1 MSTLLETEVTP
12 LLAAVVTPL
21 EKSLLTGTSASVL
34 TSDANICRHLKQAAH
49 AIPHHLAVAVQSAQ
63 GASVAN
69 LRYSELDFLNLD
81 RQSDAIAFALNAHG
95 IERGMKAV
103 LMVTPSLDFFA
114 LTFALFKAGVIP
126 ILVDPG
132 MGINNLKQC
141 FAEAAPDAFIGIP
154 KAHIARRLFG
164 WGKGSI
170 KSLLNVDGGKTG
182 LAARLMRIAT
192 GAISLSTLLQ
202 NSSSRN
208 ASAQHTQAQH
218 AEYPMVMLKSD
229 EMAAILFT
237 SGSTGTPKGVVYS
250 HGMFEAQ
257 IQALKN
263 DYGICHGERD
273 LATFPLFSLFGP
285 ALGMASIVPEMDAS
299 KPITA
304 NPEFLFA
311 AIEKYQCSNI
321 FVNPALLERLG
332 RAGEQKQHK
341 LPSVQRVISAGAP
354 ATIASIARF
363 SKMLSQGVPILN
375 SYGATESLPISM
387 IASDALFATTDITDN
402 GGGICVGGAI
412 DGVTIR
418 IIGISEAVIQEWDE
432 ALVLNNGEIGEIVV
446 QGPMVSQSYY
456 LNNSQHDS
464 QNDSQGNSATAAA
477 KIWDLA
483 TNTVRHR
490 MGDLG
495 YLDDQGLL
503 WMCGRKAHRVD
514 TTRKGQ
520 LVKRYYSIPC
530 ERIFNTHPNVKRS
543 ALVGVKV
550 ANEIEPL
557 ICIELD
563 QSLVCN
569 KSEQLYQDLI
579 TIAEQFAQTQG
590 IRRFLIHPDFPVDVR
605 HNAKIFREKLA
616 VWAQLQTKG

>member
-1 MSTLLETEVTP
+1 MSTLLETEVAP
-12 LLAAVVTPL
+12 LVAPLVTPL
-21 EKSLLTGTSASVL
+21 EKSLLSGTSASATVN
-34 TSDANICRHLKQAAH
+34 DANICRHLKQAAH

-132 MGINNLKQC
+132 MGIRNLKQC

-170 KSLLNVDGGKTG
+170 KSLLNVDDGKTG
-182 LAARLMRIAT
+182 LAAKLIRIGT

-202 NSSSRN
+202 STSVQSSAPKS
-208 ASAQHTQAQH
+208 
-218 AEYPMVMLKSD
+218 EYPMVMLKSD
-229 EMAAILFT
+229 EIAAILFT

-387 IASDALFATTDITDN
+387 IASDALFATTDTTDN
-402 GGGICVGGAI
+402 GGGICVGRAI

-418 IIGISEAVIQEWDE
+418 IIAISEEVIPEWDD
-432 ALVLNNGEIGEIVV
+432 ALQLNNGEIGEIVV

-456 LNNSQHDS
+456 LNNSQHAS
-464 QNDSQGNSATAAA
+464 QNESQGKRATAAA
-477 KIWDLA
+477 KIWDSA

-514 TTRKGQ
+514 ATLNG
-520 LVKRYYSIPC
+520 LFAKRYYSIPC

-569 KSEQLYQDLI
+569 KSQQLYQDLI
-579 TIAEQFAQTQG
+579 AIAEQFTQTQG

-616 VWAQLQTKG
+616 VWAQSQTKG

>member
-1 MSTLLETEVTP
+1 MSTLLETEVAP
-12 LLAAVVTPL
+12 LVTQL
-21 EKSLLTGTSASVL
+21 EKSLLSGTSASA
-34 TSDANICRHLKQAAH
+34 TINDANICRHLKQAAH

-114 LTFALFKAGVIP
+114 LTFALFKAGIIP

-132 MGINNLKQC
+132 MGIRNLKQC

-170 KSLLNVDGGKTG
+170 KSLLNVDDGKTG
-182 LAARLMRIAT
+182 LAAKLIRIST

-202 NSSSRN
+202 STSVQSS
-208 ASAQHTQAQH
+208 ASKS
-218 AEYPMVMLKSD
+218 EYPMVMLKSD
-229 EMAAILFT
+229 EIAAILFT

-332 RAGEQKQHK
+332 RAGEQKQHE

-402 GGGICVGGAI
+402 GGGICVGRAI

-418 IIGISEAVIQEWDE
+418 IIAISEEVIPEWDD
-432 ALVLNNGEIGEIVV
+432 ALQLNNGEIGEIVV

-464 QNDSQGNSATAAA
+464 QNENQGKRATAAA

-514 TTRKGQ
+514 ATLNG
-520 LVKRYYSIPC
+520 LFVKRYYSIPC

-569 KSEQLYQDLI
+569 KSQQLYQDLI
-579 TIAEQFAQTQG
+579 AIAEQFTQTHG

-616 VWAQLQTKG
+616 VWAQSQTKG